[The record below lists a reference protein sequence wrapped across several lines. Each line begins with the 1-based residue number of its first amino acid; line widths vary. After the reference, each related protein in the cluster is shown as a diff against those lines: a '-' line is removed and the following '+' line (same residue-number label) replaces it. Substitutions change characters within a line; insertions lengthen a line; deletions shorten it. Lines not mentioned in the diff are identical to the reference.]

1 MFKYTVIKNIPLPII
16 KDTFWTIDTPI
27 STEIK
32 LLLPRD
38 IDLQDKNLVN
48 ANLISASNV
57 SISSGLTTS
66 TILAPSSEPLKMYVY
81 NNDLEIVATR
91 NNVQNSINVY
101 DSLTNLTSEKYWEIK
116 IPDIGI
122 GQALQNLSSLYTG
135 ASNIHFNVEYTGDVG
150 KYIVAKKLDGLTNDQ
165 TAKFLYFQTG
175 LSPSLNRPAT
185 LIFATSYDRVLDD
198 NTTVAAKPI
207 LKLAGYDLDENLRTI
222 VITETFRNYALSGG
236 VIPVLPLITEEQVS
250 QIGTNTTAIETKQP
264 LLIAGDN
271 ITISPTNEISAT
283 GNNYWKIDTNNK
295 IFQNDPNLF
304 GVATTSLQS
313 TYENIG
319 RVGKTFIA
327 RSIGNYTKDQNASFL
342 KFLTGFSTETTT
354 PHYVTDIYTQS
365 FSVIQD
371 DSTFLSVFPILKFK
385 GYDIDENL
393 ITLYLTEILRNY
405 NVTAGEIPVLP
416 LITEAQVTQI
426 ETNKTAIAT
435 KQNTLTAGANITIS
449 PTNEISATGGD
460 TLWEFVGNKVQLV
473 TPKSLV
479 MQTQHIEDVSSINFV
494 GGAAIGYNPGT
505 GLSEGTEPGIIIFD
519 VAHSKIINLGSALK
533 NFVGS
538 SYDTPIIPAITE
550 QDIANIQT
558 NYNLVKDI
566 NKGILFTK
574 LSLPNADTPVQ
585 LLTEDRLFVPTTTF
599 TGYTFNAATSSIT
612 LPVGYRYRFE
622 LFDTGTTGG
631 NRAAEWTITVTQNG
645 VTETFTTD
653 GSSTKTII
661 ITDPNN
667 IVTATYGTN
676 LVAYGGHDINYN
688 IIVLGLIDTT
698 QKIISLTNS

>member
-101 DSLTNLTSEKYWEIK
+101 DSITNLTSEKYWEVNSDG
-116 IPDIGI
+116 DIQLVTPNELNLQGDQITNIGSLTYNKNWGI
-122 GQALQNLSSLYTG
+122 
-135 ASNIHFNVEYTGDVG
+135 
-150 KYIVAKKLDGLTNDQ
+150 
-165 TAKFLYFQTG
+165 TG
-175 LSPSLNRPAT
+175 LFVGDEPSLIYKIVDLTTPADSFSMDFI
-185 LIFATSYDRVLDD
+185 LVLKNYKGDLSTSTG
-198 NTTVAAKPI
+198 TTI
-207 LKLAGYDLDENLRTI
+207 
-222 VITETFRNYALSGG
+222 
-236 VIPVLPLITEEQVS
+236 PLITEEQVS

-264 LLIAGDN
+264 LLTAGDN

-283 GNNYWKIDTNNK
+283 YNNYWEVDGITFQNLDSIYTGASPVSINREFVGASGK
-295 IFQNDPNLF
+295 IFNTKKFQNLNN
-304 GVATTSLQS
+304 
-313 TYENIG
+313 E
-319 RVGKTFIA
+319 
-327 RSIGNYTKDQNASFL
+327 QNAPFFSFNTF
-342 KFLTGFSTETTT
+342 KSTLTTT
-354 PHYVTDIYTQS
+354 PYYVTNIK
-365 FSVIQD
+365 SVNYNLIQD
-371 DSTFLSVFPILKFK
+371 DNTTLLAKPILQLQ
-385 GYDIDENL
+385 GYDIDENTRIL
-393 ITLYLTEILRNY
+393 YITETLRNY